1 MALVSRLSLRT
12 LQALAF
18 LLGLAALA
26 LAQEKHTLEHDGH
39 TRTFELHV
47 PRGYDGSRP
56 VPLVIALHPYPSD
69 GARLRAMAGFDEKAD
84 EHGFLVA
91 YPDGLNGGFNALIC
105 CGRADDVG
113 FIRALIDRLG
123 AKYAIDK
130 RRIYAT
136 GISNGADLSYR
147 LAAELPD
154 VFAAIAP
161 VSGGLGGEKVRQD
174 PAGSVPKTPVSLIAF
189 HGEWDQYL
197 ALFNR
202 GLQIWREHVGCAP
215 PETTPVDPG
224 KTVTREHS
232 RCRNG
237 AEVVV
242 YNLRDMSHAWPGGKP
257 DGQLADPRTP
267 IKATDLI
274 WEFFA
279 SHPKLD

>member
-1 MALVSRLSLRT
+1 MSRLT
-12 LQALAF
+12 LTWLQGLAF
-18 LLGLAALA
+18 LLGLAASGF
-26 LAQEKHTLEHDGH
+26 AQEKHTLEHDGQ

-47 PRGYDGSRP
+47 PRSYNGSRP
-56 VPLVIALHPYPSD
+56 VPLVIALHPYPSN

-105 CGRADDVG
+105 CGHADDVG
-113 FIRALIDRLG
+113 FIRKLIDHLSAR
-123 AKYAIDK
+123 YAIDG

-147 LAAELPD
+147 LAADLPG

-161 VSGGLGGEKVRQD
+161 VSGGLGGDKVRQN

-189 HGEWDQYL
+189 HGEWDQYI

-202 GLQIWREHVGCAP
+202 GLQVWREHVGCAA
-215 PETTPVDPG
+215 PETTSVDPG

-237 AEVVV
+237 SEVVV
-242 YNLRDMSHAWPGGKP
+242 YNLRDMGHAWPGGKP
-257 DGQLADPRTP
+257 GGQLAYTRSP

-274 WEFFA
+274 W
-279 SHPKLD
+279 